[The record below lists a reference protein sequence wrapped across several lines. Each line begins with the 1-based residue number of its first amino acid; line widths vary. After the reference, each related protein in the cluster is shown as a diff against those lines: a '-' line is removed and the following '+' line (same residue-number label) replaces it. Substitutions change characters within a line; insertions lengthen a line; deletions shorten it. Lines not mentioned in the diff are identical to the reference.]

1 MKIINGDVDLE
12 ILLLTELLDLSDLII
27 ANT

>member
-12 ILLLTELLDLSDLII
+12 RLLLTELLDLSDLII